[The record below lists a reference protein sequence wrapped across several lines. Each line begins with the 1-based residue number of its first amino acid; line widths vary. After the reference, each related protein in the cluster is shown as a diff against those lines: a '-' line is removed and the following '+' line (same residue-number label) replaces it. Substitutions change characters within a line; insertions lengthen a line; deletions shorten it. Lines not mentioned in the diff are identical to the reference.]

1 MSGARWPLS
10 PAAVALD
17 ALEPGQEALAAQLIE
32 QDAAFRAEVARLRGT
47 AATLAGLDAE
57 AWSAEE
63 PPPLRAVDASVARP
77 AQRVAAVPGPR
88 SGRSGRS
95 GRRPRRLIAGGVAA
109 AVVAAL
115 VVVAVVA
122 HRGGDDGIPAPPATT
137 LALRPLPGAS
147 GRAILKLNGAG
158 TEAELRAAGL
168 RPSGPHDYYEAW
180 LADARGR
187 MVSMGTF
194 SVGPSGRVD
203 VHMPVAVDV
212 TRYALVDVSLEP
224 DDGNLGHSDH
234 SVLRGRL

>member
-63 PPPLRAVDASVARP
+63 PPPLRAVDASAAPGARP
-77 AQRVAAVPGPR
+77 VQRVAAAPGPR
-88 SGRSGRS
+88 SR
-95 GRRPRRLIAGGVAA
+95 RRPRRLIAGGVAA
-109 AVVAAL
+109 AVLAAL
-115 VVVAVVA
+115 VVAVLV

-168 RPSGPHDYYEAW
+168 RPSGAHDYYEAW
-180 LADARGR
+180 LADDRGR

>member
-17 ALEPGQEALAAQLIE
+17 ALEPGQEVLAAQLIE

-63 PPPLRAVDASVARP
+63 PPPLRAVDASPAPGARP
-77 AQRVAAVPGPR
+77 VQQGVAAPGPR
-88 SGRSGRS
+88 SGRRL
-95 GRRPRRLIAGGVAA
+95 PRRLVAGGVAA

-115 VVVAVVA
+115 VVAVLA
-122 HRGGDDGIPAPPATT
+122 RRGDDDGIPAPPATT
-137 LALRPLPGAS
+137 LALRPLPGVS

-168 RPSGPHDYYEAW
+168 RPSGNHDYYEAW
-180 LADARGR
+180 LADDRGR

-194 SVGPSGRVD
+194 HVGPSGRVD
-203 VHMPVAVDV
+203 VHMAVAVDV
-212 TRYALVDVSLEP
+212 SRYALVDVSLEP
-224 DDGNLGHSDH
+224 DDGNTGHSDH